1 MKIAIK
7 TLKEFSTDMNA
18 TVLEKFQAAF
28 PDATCKA
35 VLDSVVI
42 DVQPDSLEST
52 LTRLKT
58 DPDFNCSLL
67 LDVTGIDY
75 KDYPEAK
82 EARFFVVYT
91 VRNWKD
97 NLLVQV
103 RTPVADPET
112 GIPTATHL
120 WSSADWGERETWDQY
135 GIHFQNHPDLRR
147 ILNHYQFEGHPLRKD
162 YDIKKGQICRENDS
176 LEKEIRARLAK
187 NGVEESTMKDINTEI
202 MFLNLGPSH
211 PATHGAIRILT
222 ALDGETIM
230 ANVNEIGYL
239 HRGFEKTS
247 ENLTYN
253 QIIPLTDRL
262 NYCSSMMNNIAY
274 VKAVESWLGIE
285 ITERAQ
291 FMRVVLSEFYRVLDH
306 LVCIAANMVDMGG
319 LTNYWYL
326 YNEKEAAYD
335 LISRLTGARLT
346 SSFTRIGGMYRDFY
360 EGWQSDLELHLK
372 AIEKGIADSMS
383 LVVKNRI
390 VHDRTQGV
398 CVLSAEDALSY
409 GFTGPSLRA
418 SGVPFDLRK
427 DAPYYN
433 YESFDFEVPVGSK
446 GDIYDRIMIRFEE
459 MFQSISIIRQA
470 MKSIPGGPVFIKD
483 SQVALPAKA
492 DVYNNI
498 EGLANH
504 FKLIFDGVKTP
515 AGEWYDSYEAANGEL
530 GFHFVSDGSGRPY
543 KLKVRPPC
551 FYIMSGFHKMVEG
564 NMIADAVIN
573 LGSINIIG
581 GELDR

>member
-1 MKIAIK
+1 
-7 TLKEFSTDMNA
+7 MNA
-18 TVLEKFQAAF
+18 TALEKIQAAF
-28 PDATCKA
+28 PDATCKV

-42 DVQPDSLEST
+42 EVQPENLENT
-52 LTRLKT
+52 LSRLKNEA
-58 DPDFNCSLL
+58 DFNCGLMV
-67 LDVTGIDY
+67 DVTAIDY
-75 KDYPEAK
+75 LQYPQPQ
-82 EARFFVVYT
+82 EARFSVVYT
-91 VRNWKD
+91 LRNWEK

-103 RTPVADPET
+103 RTPVKDPDV
-112 GIPTATHL
+112 GITSATHL
-120 WSSADWGERETWDQY
+120 WGAALFGEREVYDQY
-135 GIHFQNHPDLRR
+135 GIHFQGHPDLRR
-147 ILNHYQFEGHPLRKD
+147 ILNHWQFEGHPLRKD
-162 YDIKKGQICRENDS
+162 YPIEKGQVCLETDS

-187 NGVEESTMKDINTEI
+187 KGLDDQTLQDINTEV
-202 MFLNLGPSH
+202 MFLNIGPSH

-222 ALDGETIM
+222 ALDGETIV

-239 HRGFEKTS
+239 HRGFEKTA
-247 ENLTYN
+247 ENRTYN
-253 QIIPLTDRL
+253 QIVPLTDRL

-274 VKAVESWLGIE
+274 AKAVESWLGVE

-306 LVCIAANMVDMGG
+306 LVCLAAALVDMGG

-360 EGWQSDLELHLK
+360 DGWEEDLEQQIRG
-372 AIEKGIADSMS
+372 IEKGIGDALK
-383 LVVKNRI
+383 LVDTNRI

-398 CVLSAEDALSY
+398 CIVSAETALSY
-409 GFTGPSLRA
+409 GLTGPVLRA

-433 YESFDFEVPVGSK
+433 YESFDFEVPVGSN
-446 GDIYDRIMIRFEE
+446 GDIYDRFMIRFYE
-459 MFQSISIIRQA
+459 MTQSIRIIRQA
-470 MKSIPGGPVFIKD
+470 MKHIPAGPVNVKD
-483 SQVALPAKA
+483 SQVCLPPKQQ
-492 DVYNNI
+492 VYNNI

-504 FKLIFDGVKTP
+504 FKLVFEGVKTP
-515 AGEWYDSYEAANGEL
+515 PGEWYDSYEAANGEL
-530 GFHFVSDGSGRPY
+530 GFHFVSDGSGKPY

-551 FYIMSGFHKMVEG
+551 FYTMGGFHKMVEG

-573 LGSINIIG
+573 LSCINIIG